1 MEKLYSFLT
10 NLELVDIQAVE
21 ENQAFA
27 SVNLNPNITWAKF
40 TLTDDQPNAN
50 KQRVPKE
57 EFENLINT
65 GIYMPIKMEFNTHI
79 GEHEGSLPLGT
90 IAHLKVDSNR
100 IKGLAALWNQER
112 PKDVELLR
120 AKYKDGEPLRLSWE
134 LAYSK
139 AEVEEDGTEAL
150 RGVSLLATT
159 VVGRPAYGDRTS
171 IEALS
176 TANAGKMEEDNK
188 MDYEKIIEDLKKEI
202 SDLTEKTQELQ
213 SSLDSK
219 ASELDTANSELEDL
233 REFKQTIEKDRLE
246 AEKLATIKEKFAEV
260 KIEKDNEYFVSNRE
274 MLLSIDE
281 KALDFM
287 LQEMVAGLSTS
298 ASKKPSSDGIPP
310 IVSDDLKEFTIKEM
324 AELLRKNK

>member
-10 NLELVDIQAVE
+10 NLELIDIQAVE

-27 SVNLNPNITWAKF
+27 SVSLNPNITWAKF

-57 EFENLINT
+57 EFENLMNT
-65 GIYMPIKMEFNTHI
+65 GIYMPIKMELNTTL

-90 IAHLKVDSNR
+90 IAHLKIDSNR

-112 PKDVELLR
+112 PNDVRLLKE
-120 AKYKDGEPLRLSWE
+120 KYKEGEPLRLSWE

-139 AEVEEDGTEAL
+139 AEVEEDGTESL

-159 VVGRPAYGDRTS
+159 VVGRPAYGDRTP

-176 TANAGKMEEDNK
+176 TTNAGKMEDNNE
-188 MDYEKIIEDLKKEI
+188 MDYEKIIEDLKKEL
-202 SDLTEKTQELQ
+202 SDLKAEYEKVQGMAET
-213 SSLDSK
+213 K
-219 ASELDTANSELEDL
+219 ASELETANSELEDL
-233 REFKQTIEKDRLE
+233 REFKNNIEKERLE
-246 AEKLATIKEKFAEV
+246 AERLITIKEKFAEV
-260 KIEKDNEYFVSNRE
+260 KLEKDNDYFVSNKE
-274 MLLSIDE
+274 MFLSLDD

-298 ASKKPSSDGIPP
+298 ASKKPASEEIPA
-310 IVSDDLKEFTIKEM
+310 IVSDGTKEFTIKEM
-324 AELLRKNK
+324 ADLLRKNK